1 MNWQEEAKM
10 IRKYAFICTC
20 IVFMTGLCAAACAQ
34 DKPQIPTIDVTGKG
48 VIMAEPNIAT
58 ITFSV
63 ETSEKKAAEALK
75 KNAAGT
81 KALMNALNT
90 ASKQEA
96 SITTSNFSLYPVYEK
111 NSGMKEKT
119 GRPHPDEY
127 RVNNTVIVKTS
138 RIDGVGTLIDAA
150 VDAGANRIGSLSFS
164 RSDHDQLIKQAA
176 AKALENA
183 MEYGEELAKAA
194 GLTIKRILHIQYVPG
209 GAAYGY
215 QEMALAEERIPTPI
229 TPGRIPIES
238 FVNVTF
244 EVEQ

>member
-1 MNWQEEAKM
+1 M

-20 IVFMTGLCAAACAQ
+20 IVFMTGLYAAACAQ

-48 VIMAEPNIAT
+48 VITAEPNIAT

-63 ETSEKKAAEALK
+63 ETSEKKAATALRKNAVQAKALIDALK
-75 KNAAGT
+75 
-81 KALMNALNT
+81 T
-90 ASKQEA
+90 ASKEA
-96 SITTSNFSLYPVYEK
+96 EITTSNFSLYPLYEK
-111 NSGMKEKT
+111 DSAIKERT
-119 GRPHPDEY
+119 GRPSPDAY
-127 RVNNTVIVKTS
+127 RVNNSVIVKTPG
-138 RIDGVGTLIDAA
+138 IDTVGTLIDAA

-229 TPGRIPIES
+229 TPGRILIES